1 MEIQFGIF
9 IYILDLLFYVMK
21 LCVEAR
27 RESGA
32 FSKKAAGLSRQFL
45 RYQIY
50 SIGVI
55 RLCTA
60 VISGVRGGGES
71 SSLLLYVQILMT
83 EALLFLCFLPIRPQE
98 LAGLVVNGKRKL
110 NGTETE
116 QDERSFLEQMEK
128 EIGWIWNLCLFFQML
143 LMIFALTLPL
153 YLSFAVVCGLFLIF
167 FVSEYA
173 YCQYQKTTV
182 LAKQEAVQRLRE
194 QKEHSYL
201 KSVDEQYQQTRELWH
216 DLKNQL
222 GVLEILAKDH
232 RYEELEE
239 YLDSFQKDAEA
250 RMLPIRSGSSAVDA
264 ILSRKIYQA
273 KREDI
278 SVTVEVCPLSNL
290 RDAAND
296 FCAVLGNLLDNAIEA
311 CEKSENGRF
320 IRISIRRQEAFY
332 DIRVVNSVPEVR
344 SEAMSVYGDSGAEAL
359 FSVKQDKGVQ
369 EAGSGKMDHGDRKL
383 ASAKKD
389 RENVVGHGLGLR
401 SVERIAH
408 RYGGSLAVNRESG
421 VFTAVVRME
430 FGV

>member
-1 MEIQFGIF
+1 MEIRFGIY
-9 IYILDLLFYVMK
+9 IYIVDLLFFILK
-21 LCVEAR
+21 LCVVSC

-32 FSKKAAGLSRQFL
+32 FSKKAAGLFRQLL

-60 VISGVRGGGES
+60 VISGVRGGGENS
-71 SSLLLYVQILMT
+71 YLLLYVLILMT
-83 EALLFLCFLPIRPQE
+83 EALLFPCFLPIRPQE
-98 LAGLVVNGKRKL
+98 LAGLVMSGKENL
-110 NGTETE
+110 NRTETE
-116 QDERSFLEQMEK
+116 QGERSFLEQQE
-128 EIGWIWNLCLFFQML
+128 EETGWIWNLCLALQML
-143 LMIFALTLPL
+143 LMVFALTLPL
-153 YLSFAVVCGLFLIF
+153 YLSFAVACGLLLLF
-167 FVSEYA
+167 FASEYA
-173 YCQYQKTTV
+173 YGRYQRTV
-182 LAKQEAVQRLRE
+182 VQTKQEETQRAQE
-194 QKEHSYL
+194 QKEYSYL

-250 RMLPIRSGSSAVDA
+250 RMLPLQSGCSAVDA

-278 SVTVEVCPLSNL
+278 SVTVEVCPFSDLKE
-290 RDAAND
+290 AAND

-311 CEKSENGRF
+311 CEKSESGHF
-320 IRISIRRQEAFY
+320 IRISIRRQERFY
-332 DIRVVNSVPEVR
+332 DIRVVNSAPEELVPSKE
-344 SEAMSVYGDSGAEAL
+344 
-359 FSVKQDKGVQ
+359 
-369 EAGSGKMDHGDRKL
+369 
-383 ASAKKD
+383 D

-430 FGV
+430 L